1 MVEEPKVT
9 SKYNA
14 RKVKIDGYTFDSMAE
29 SKRYL
34 QLKQKV
40 EEGVIK
46 DLEVHPRFVLQ
57 NAFLYGDKRISGIWY
72 EADFSYTVID
82 GRKIVEDVK
91 GYETDVYR
99 LKRKL
104 LLYNYLGIEF
114 KEISAKDIGNGI

>member
-1 MVEEPKVT
+1 MEEPKV

-14 RKVKIDGYTFDSMAE
+14 RKVKIDGYTFDSIIE
-29 SKRYL
+29 SKRYI
-34 QLKQKV
+34 QLKEKV

-114 KEISAKDIGNGI
+114 KEISAKDINNV